1 MISRAIAELLHARSI
16 EEFGGGKGIRD
27 EGGVDAALAR
37 PYQTFGGEDL
47 YPTAAAKAGA
57 LMESIIIRHPWMDGN
72 KRTGLGLALFL
83 LRKEGFRVDAT
94 QDELYDLTIGV
105 AEGRISALE
114 IQEWFEP
121 RIKRVT

>member
-1 MISRAIAELLHARSI
+1 MISRAIAERLHERSI
-16 EEFGGGKGIRD
+16 EEFGGAKGIRD
-27 EGGVDAALAR
+27 EGGVEAALAR

-47 YPTAAAKAGA
+47 CPTPAAKAAA

-94 QDELYDLTIGV
+94 QDDLYELTIGV
-105 AEGRISALE
+105 AEGRISAAE
-114 IQEWFEP
+114 IQAWFET
-121 RIKRVT
+121 RLIALV